1 MKIKVLLLGTDC
13 DSTWIV
19 ANYLNE
25 FYNLENIIVEKNVS
39 KIKLIKN
46 RIKKLGFI
54 KVFGQLLFQVLVYPL
69 IKPLSQKRIIEIC
82 NENNLNNN
90 AALLFEKTTLVESV
104 NDSNTIDLIKN
115 FSVDIIVINGTRILS
130 KNFLKN
136 FESPIIN
143 THVGITPKY
152 RGVHGAYWALANND
166 KENCGV
172 TVHLVDSGI
181 DTGGVINQIIIF
193 PNNHD
198 NIVTYP
204 YLQIAAALPM
214 LKEAVESPKPLK
226 ENSIKESFLW
236 YHPTLYDYIK
246 NIITLGVK

>member
-1 MKIKVLLLGTDC
+1 MGIKVLLLGTDC
-13 DSTWIV
+13 HSTWIV

-25 FYNLENIIVEKNVS
+25 CYNLESILIEKSES
-39 KIKLIKN
+39 KVKLVKN
-46 RIKKLGFI
+46 RIKRLGYL
-54 KVFGQLLFQVLVYPL
+54 KVMGQLLFQVFLYPIISL
-69 IKPLSQKRIIEIC
+69 LSKKRIKEIC
-82 NENNLNNN
+82 FENNLDSN
-90 AALLFEKTTLVESV
+90 ANLLIKKTTFIESV
-104 NDSNTIDLIKN
+104 NNVNTIDLIIKM
-115 FSVDIIVINGTRILS
+115 SIDIIVINGTRILS

-136 FESPIIN
+136 VDSPIIN

-193 PNNHD
+193 PNDHD

-226 ENSIKESFLW
+226 ENSIRESFLW